1 VKLRLLQLARTLQF
15 LDRGFAEYF
24 QVAVLSFGKQHA
36 QRLLHDARKTIS
48 KMQKRQG
55 DPASADVGDLGLF
68 CEQIARTWGEP
79 DTRNPKFVVTQRRDE
94 EIMCYLQ
101 DALEI
106 PYWEF
111 MIDIFLGWK
120 ANSNS
125 LSGDVVLRVLHSA
138 KLDLLDGRRH
148 LFDDIAS
155 LRSADKEDIAPIIDG
170 IDARIEI
177 LDSLW
182 NSGSSYLDGTHHSL
196 VSFLEQ
202 PSDSTILTEEKINT
216 LSDDEKMDKGVVG
229 VVPALRLFRIELTSQ
244 FRKLCHLPS

>member
-1 VKLRLLQLARTLQF
+1 
-15 LDRGFAEYF
+15 
-24 QVAVLSFGKQHA
+24 
-36 QRLLHDARKTIS
+36 
-48 KMQKRQG
+48 MQKRQS

-68 CEQIARTWGEP
+68 CEQIATTWGEP

-111 MIDIFLGWK
+111 MIYIFLGWN

-138 KLDLLDGRRH
+138 KLDLLEGRRH
-148 LFDDIAS
+148 LLDDIAS
-155 LRSADKEDIAPIIDG
+155 LQAEDAEDIAPIING
-170 IDARIEI
+170 IDARIDI

-182 NSGSSYLDGTHHSL
+182 NSGSSILDDMHHSL

-202 PSDSTILTEEKINT
+202 PPQSPTLANERIDT
-216 LSDDEKMDKGVVG
+216 LSEDEKMGKEVVG
-229 VVPALRLFRIELTSQ
+229 AIFAFRFSRIGLI
-244 FRKLCHLPS
+244 C